1 MGSVLIHIGY
11 PKAGSTYL
19 QNWFTQ
25 HPAMFY
31 NPIGVTGFF
40 NTHDISRYAEKQEK
54 LHECFVLSSEHL
66 SLWKGEA
73 DVVGLRNT
81 KMYDL
86 KAYLNRVSETL
97 HRLYPQAKVL
107 IVTRGYTS
115 IFPSFYSQY
124 ISGGG
129 TSTFQ
134 EVLDEFGPYFNIGY
148 NYGLVVKRY
157 REVFGNENVLT
168 MPYELLRDSPG
179 AFTSLIEDAM
189 GIKHKFL
196 FPPEKINPA
205 LDRKI
210 LQAYYRFSNF
220 LYRAVQ
226 PLPYSWRKKIF
237 MLYIYKLNHTKPHPL
252 MKFLSRFTK
261 QEISHQGMTEMIE
274 TFKNKCDMLRN
285 DPLYQ
290 PYLKEYLL

>member
-19 QNWFTQ
+19 QNWFAQ

-40 NTHDISRYAEKQEK
+40 NTHDISRYAEKNEK

-73 DVVGLRNT
+73 DIVGLRNT
-81 KMYDL
+81 KVYDL
-86 KAYLNRVSETL
+86 EGYQHRISETL
-97 HRLYPQAKVL
+97 HSLYPHAKVL
-107 IVTRGYTS
+107 IVTRGYAS

-129 TSTFQ
+129 TLTFQ
-134 EVLDEFGPYFNIGY
+134 EVLDEFGPYFNTAY
-148 NYGLVVKRY
+148 NYHFIISQY
-157 REVFGNENVLT
+157 RKVFGKDNVLA
-168 MPYELLRDSPG
+168 MPYELLRDNP
-179 AFTSLIEDAM
+179 AQFTSLIEEAM
-189 GIKHKFL
+189 GIKETFQ
-196 FPPEKINPA
+196 FPPEKINAA

-226 PLPYSWRKKIF
+226 PLPYEWRKKIF
-237 MLYIYKLNHTKPHPL
+237 MIYIYKLNHTKPHPL
-252 MKFLSRFTK
+252 MKFISRFVK
-261 QEISHQGMTEMIE
+261 QDVSHKGMPEMIE
-274 TFKNKCDMLRN
+274 TFRGKCEVLREE
-285 DPLYQ
+285 PLYQ